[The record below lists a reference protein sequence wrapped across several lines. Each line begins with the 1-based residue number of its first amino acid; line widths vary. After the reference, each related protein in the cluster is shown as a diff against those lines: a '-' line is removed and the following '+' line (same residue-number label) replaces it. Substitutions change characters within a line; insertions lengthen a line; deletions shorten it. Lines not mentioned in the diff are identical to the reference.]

1 MIRNA
6 KLEGNIFS
14 FNCPACGAENSTDVN
29 EYDPQYLEEIGGYE
43 NLMVTCHNCRVMI
56 GFNIQ
61 IPIFEAA
68 ESEGYFQYASEED
81 RKLRAIIREIMWRRM
96 PDLQGRDREAEE
108 AAYIEENGIGVPEPE
123 PPPGMEPDRGPMP
136 PPPVPY
142 EPPTPEPIIMPDRPP
157 IEEEPTEPEPEP
169 AADQEPAAD
178 DPEQPAADQEPAAE
192 ETPRLDIDREQLVE
206 EVKEA
211 IDSAIQT
218 EEGEN
223 KNG

>member
-157 IEEEPTEPEPEP
+157 IEEEQTEPEP
-169 AADQEPAAD
+169 ADNQEP
-178 DPEQPAADQEPAAE
+178 AE

-206 EVKEA
+206 EVQKA
-211 IDSAIQT
+211 IEEAIQT

-223 KNG
+223 NNG

>member
-96 PDLQGRDREAEE
+96 PNLQGRDREAEE
-108 AAYIEENGIGVPEPE
+108 SAYIEEHGIGVPEPE
-123 PPPGMEPDRGPMP
+123 PIGGMEPVPMP
-136 PPPVPY
+136 QEPPVPY
-142 EPPTPEPIIMPDRPP
+142 EPPTPQPVIRPESPP
-157 IEEEPTEPEPEP
+157 IEETAEGDASQPVDISQPDAPESEP
-169 AADQEPAAD
+169 ARE
-178 DPEQPAADQEPAAE
+178 
-192 ETPRLDIDREQLVE
+192 LDIDREQLVE
-206 EVKEA
+206 EVRGA
-211 IDSAIQT
+211 IEEAIQT
-218 EEGEN
+218 EGDD

>member
-14 FNCPACGAENSTDVN
+14 FNCPACGAENSTDIN
-29 EYDPQYLEEIGGYE
+29 EYNPHYLEEIGGYE
-43 NLMVTCHNCRVMI
+43 NLTVTCHNCRVMI

-81 RKLRAIIREIMWRRM
+81 RQLREIIREIMWRRM

-157 IEEEPTEPEPEP
+157 IEEEPTEPEP
-169 AADQEPAAD
+169 
-178 DPEQPAADQEPAAE
+178 AADQEPAAE

-206 EVKEA
+206 EVREA
-211 IDSAIQT
+211 IDNAIET
-218 EEGEN
+218 EEGED